1 LAAAAPFGDTVLKLF
16 DPLAASPSGE
26 MPRKKRIGQAYQ
38 EQAMLQMLKSNIYVL
53 VMALGVIA
61 SGGQIY
67 AQSQDV
73 IADFGACLAI
83 NPPADC
89 KNIMPK

>member
-1 LAAAAPFGDTVLKLF
+1 
-16 DPLAASPSGE
+16 
-26 MPRKKRIGQAYQ
+26 
-38 EQAMLQMLKSNIYVL
+38 MLQMLKSNIYVL

>member
-1 LAAAAPFGDTVLKLF
+1 
-16 DPLAASPSGE
+16 
-26 MPRKKRIGQAYQ
+26 
-38 EQAMLQMLKSNIYVL
+38 MLEKLKSNVYML

-67 AQSQDV
+67 AQSEDV
-73 IADFGACLAI
+73 IADFGACLAT

>member
-1 LAAAAPFGDTVLKLF
+1 
-16 DPLAASPSGE
+16 
-26 MPRKKRIGQAYQ
+26 
-38 EQAMLQMLKSNIYVL
+38 MLQMLKSNAYVL
-53 VMALGVIA
+53 VLALGVIA

-67 AQSQDV
+67 AQSDDV

>member
-1 LAAAAPFGDTVLKLF
+1 MLK
-16 DPLAASPSGE
+16 
-26 MPRKKRIGQAYQ
+26 
-38 EQAMLQMLKSNIYVL
+38 MLKSNAYILVL
-53 VMALGVIA
+53 ALGVIA

-67 AQSQDV
+67 AQSDDV
-73 IADFGACLAI
+73 IGDLGACLAI